1 MLQLLNLSALK
12 GTRFLIH
19 SSQLKGSSNRLLPA
33 IPAAS
38 PLRHNQSN
46 KMAEFIQAL
55 KHLVFFR
62 QRIKNYKKFP
72 LSNKCG
78 DMGFKRAK
86 VVACKAL
93 PNYHV
98 WIRFDDGL
106 EGKINLSNLVGK
118 GVFKAWKSI
127 DFFNQVRVDPKTDT
141 LTWGDDIDLDPYV
154 LRDQISQS

>member
-1 MLQLLNLSALK
+1 MLQL
-12 GTRFLIH
+12 
-19 SSQLKGSSNRLLPA
+19 
-33 IPAAS
+33 
-38 PLRHNQSN
+38 
-46 KMAEFIQAL
+46 
-55 KHLVFFR
+55 
-62 QRIKNYKKFP
+62 IKNYKKFP

-78 DMGFKRAK
+78 VMGFKRAK